1 MPRGLML
8 LAWVSLIFIVGAAAR
23 PAANPAA
30 RALHQLFQEDW
41 EFTLRE
47 DPLFATRVGDDR
59 YDDRLPSVTVADF
72 ERQLAWHREVLR
84 RLRAI
89 PRSALSPADRLNYD
103 IFERLKRNLIEE
115 YEYRAY
121 FLPITH
127 ISGFHIEFPELPRN
141 VPLRTARDY
150 ENYIARLRAF
160 RTYTDQHIELL
171 RTGLQAGYALPRH
184 IVEFIEPTLRPHIVE
199 DPEQSTLFEPFR
211 SFPSTVPEGERGRL
225 AEAGRAAIRESVV
238 PAYRAFLEF
247 IKNEYLPKSR
257 TTIAVSDLPNG
268 AAYYRHRIRQET
280 TLDLPP
286 EEIHRIGLEEV
297 RRIRGEMEA
306 ILKKVG
312 FQGSLKEFLEFL
324 RTDPRFY
331 VDTPEQ
337 LLKEVSYVLK
347 RMDGELP
354 RLFRTLPRTPYGI
367 RPVPDYLAP
376 RTTTAYYMPPPGDG
390 SRAGFYYVNTY
401 NLKSRPLYE
410 IEALSLHEA
419 VPGHHLQIAL
429 QQELRDLP
437 PFRRFMGFTAFVEG
451 WALYAERLGLE
462 VGFYQDPYSDFGRLS
477 FEMWRACRLVVD
489 TGIHALGW
497 SRQQAIDFMAENTA
511 LTLHNIE
518 AEVDRYIV
526 WPGQALAYK
535 MGELKIRE
543 LRRRAEEALG
553 PAFDVR
559 EFHDVVL
566 RNGAIPLD
574 VLEGIVDD
582 YIRSKQAPPKTRRDS
597 LSGK

>member
-1 MPRGLML
+1 MPRGLVL
-8 LAWVSLIFIVGAAAR
+8 LAGLSLIFVFGVAVR
-23 PAANPAA
+23 PAANPAT
-30 RALHQLFQEDW
+30 RALHRLFQEDW

-59 YDDRLPSVTVADF
+59 YNDRLPSVTVADF
-72 ERQLAWHREVLR
+72 ERQLARHREFLQ

-89 PRSALSPADRLNYD
+89 PRSALRPADRLNYD

-306 ILKKVG
+306 ILQKVG
-312 FQGSLKEFLEFL
+312 FRGSLKEFLEFL
-324 RTDPRFY
+324 RTDPCFY

-429 QQELRDLP
+429 QQELQDLP

-582 YIRSKQAPPKTRRDS
+582 YIRSKQAPPRKTRR
-597 LSGK
+597 

>member
-89 PRSALSPADRLNYD
+89 PRSALRSADRLNYD

>member
-1 MPRGLML
+1 MMRGLML
-8 LAWVSLIFIVGAAAR
+8 LIGLSLVFVLGAAVR
-23 PAANPAA
+23 PPTNPAA
-30 RALHQLFQEDW
+30 RALHRLFQEDW

-59 YDDRLPSVTVADF
+59 YNDRLPSVTVADF
-72 ERQLAWHREVLR
+72 ERQLARHREFLR
-84 RLRAI
+84 RLQAI

-121 FLPITH
+121 FLPISH

-141 VPLRTARDY
+141 VPLRTVRDY
-150 ENYIARLRAF
+150 ENYIARLWAF
-160 RTYTDQHIELL
+160 RTYASQHIELL
-171 RTGLQAGYALPRH
+171 RAGLQAGYALPRH

-199 DPEQSTLFEPFR
+199 DPEQSLLFEPFR
-211 SFPSTVPEGERGRL
+211 SFPPTVPEAERRRL
-225 AEAGRAAIRESVV
+225 TEAGRAAIRESVV
-238 PAYRAFLEF
+238 PAYRDFLEF
-247 IKNEYLPKSR
+247 VKNEYLPKSR
-257 TTIAVSDLPNG
+257 TTIAASDLPNG
-268 AAYYRHRIRQET
+268 AAFYRHRIRQET
-280 TLDLPP
+280 TLDLAP

-306 ILKKVG
+306 ILRKVG
-312 FQGSLKEFLEFL
+312 FRGSLKEFLEFL

-337 LLKEVSYVLK
+337 LLKEVSYILK

-376 RTTTAYYMPPPGDG
+376 RTTSAYYMPPAGDG
-390 SRAGFYYVNTY
+390 SRGGFYYVNTY
-401 NLKSRPLYE
+401 DLKSRPLYE
-410 IEALSLHEA
+410 MEALSLHEA

-429 QQELRDLP
+429 QQELQDLP

-574 VLEGIVDD
+574 VLEGIVND
-582 YIRSKQAPPKTRRDS
+582 YIRSKQAPSRKTRP
-597 LSGK
+597 

>member
-1 MPRGLML
+1 MTRGLML
-8 LAWVSLIFIVGAAAR
+8 LAGLSLVFIAGTAAR
-23 PAANPAA
+23 PSPNAAT
-30 RALHQLFQEDW
+30 RALHRLFQEDW
-41 EFTLRE
+41 EFTLQE
-47 DPLFATRVGDDR
+47 DPLFATRVGDHR
-59 YDDRLPSVTVADF
+59 YNDRLPSVTVADF
-72 ERQLAWHREVLR
+72 ERRLARHRDFLR

-89 PRSALSPADRLNYD
+89 PRDALRPADRLNYD
-103 IFERLKRNLIEE
+103 IFERLKRDLIEE

-121 FLPITH
+121 LMPISH
-127 ISGFHIEFPELPRN
+127 ISGFHVEFPELPRH
-141 VPLRTARDY
+141 VPLQTVRDY

-160 RTYTDQHIELL
+160 RTYTEQHIELL
-171 RTGLQAGYALPRH
+171 RTGLQAGYTLPRH
-184 IVEFIEPTLRPHIVE
+184 LVEYIEPTLRPHIVE
-199 DPEQSTLFEPFR
+199 DPEQSLLFEPFR
-211 SFPSTVPEGERGRL
+211 SFPPSVPEGERPRL
-225 AEAGRAAIRESVV
+225 TEAGRAAIRDSVV
-238 PAYRAFLEF
+238 PAYKEFMEF
-247 IKNEYLPKSR
+247 IQKEYLPKAR
-257 TTIAVSDLPNG
+257 PTIAAADLPNG
-268 AAYYRHRIRQET
+268 AAFYRHRIRQET

-286 EEIHRIGLEEV
+286 EEIHRIGLDEV
-297 RRIRGEMEA
+297 RRIRAEMEA
-306 ILKKVG
+306 ILQKVG
-312 FQGSLKEFLEFL
+312 FRGSLKEFFEFL

-331 VDTPEQ
+331 VDTPDQ

-410 IEALSLHEA
+410 VEALSLHEA

-429 QQELRDLP
+429 QQELPDLP
-437 PFRRFMGFTAFVEG
+437 PFRRFFGFTAFVEG

-497 SRQQAIDFMAENTA
+497 TRQQAIEFMAENTA

-518 AEVDRYIV
+518 AEVDRYIA

-566 RNGAIPLD
+566 RNGAVPLD
-574 VLEGIVDD
+574 VLEGLVEE
-582 YIRSKQAPPKTRRDS
+582 YIRSARKA
-597 LSGK
+597 GKR